1 MKRNIGKIIE
11 TIILI
16 AGILLTVAVVV
27 AIPLNSYNKHK
38 AYRDRLIELSKP
50 EPKPILESLTV
61 QLKEGVKYFKN
72 DLAEPKAEDF
82 KVVANYTLEGVPYSE
97 EIEAGKF
104 SVATDTDFYS
114 IGGDIKISYKGKTEI
129 LNVKLIPVK
138 MEHLSIA
145 QNPYTVKYQTGSTFS
160 TDGLVISA
168 VYNDGTTKIIPSE
181 KYVVDT
187 AKVLAT
193 TDKAVSVSYTEG
205 NETYTLDVPIGV
217 VDVLNNGAVTK
228 LILAGNAVVASGSK
242 LSDTQMEVNAVYESG
257 NRLPLAKSEYTV
269 SGGDTVAKLGKAYNV
284 TVSYTKNPTISVSTG
299 VLVRTRVEGESGIIV
314 GGNSKTEPEYAVVD
328 GVIQSLGK
336 NVSFAGN
343 FGGSIKGGSE
353 GSLTITVTSE
363 SAIISDITMR
373 CGNSYCCFVNGSNG
387 NDGYR
392 MLPLQIN
399 TILDLTVNGKE
410 IAIPDNVVLK
420 GTDVNKDYAPLY
432 GIYYEFTFEDVALEP
447 GANTIKISFKS
458 STVGA
463 MNCWSESPS
472 TMNIDYINVE
482 AVGNDIPDTFTIDQI
497 EISPNYMIGVGQRI
511 KNIQPPIIAV
521 LANGTKVMVPAEL
534 FDIQVSGGD
543 VGATTTKY
551 GDVYTITATL
561 KSNPAVTATQQLGIE
576 GIRVLTAGVEQEGDK
591 VYYVFSGVSYGYVA
605 EDLMF
610 FNESTIYDLITEIEG
625 NKITFKIDVTL
636 LSPCTIYPH
645 LKVNGTNYYNGG
657 ANSNGDIRGNGIKF
671 TIGQSVTL
679 NGQVYKI
686 VDGWSMPALEIT
698 QAN

>member
-11 TIILI
+11 IAILI

-27 AIPLNSYNKHK
+27 AIPLNSYYEHK

-61 QLKEGVKYFKN
+61 QLKEGIKYFKN

-97 EIEAGKF
+97 EVEAGKF
-104 SVATDTDFYS
+104 SVTTETDFYS
-114 IGGDIKISYKGKTEI
+114 VGGDIKISYKGKTEV

-138 MEHLSIA
+138 MEQLSIT

-160 TDGLVISA
+160 TDGLIISA

-187 AKVLAT
+187 AKTLAI

-217 VDVLNNGAVTK
+217 VDVLDNGAVTK

-299 VLVRTRVEGESGIIV
+299 VLVRTRVEGENGVIV
-314 GGNSKTEPEYAVVD
+314 GGSSKTETEYAVVD

-343 FGGSIKGGSE
+343 FGGAIKGGNE
-353 GSLTITVTSE
+353 GSLTITVNSE

-373 CGNSYCCFVNGSNG
+373 CGNSYCCFANGSNK

-420 GTDVNKDYAPLY
+420 GTDINKDYAPLY
-432 GIYYEFTFEDVALEP
+432 GIYYEFTFEDIALEP
-447 GANTIKISFKS
+447 GANTIKVSFKA

-463 MNCWSESPS
+463 MNCWNESPS

-482 AVGNDIPDTFTIDQI
+482 AVGNDIPDNFTIDQI

-543 VGATTTKY
+543 AGATITKY
-551 GDVYTITATL
+551 GDVYTVTATL

-610 FNESTIYDLITEIEG
+610 FNEATIYDLITEIEG

-645 LKVNGTNYYNGG
+645 LKLKGSNYYNG
-657 ANSNGDIRGNGIKF
+657 ANSNGDIRGQGIKF
-671 TIGQSVTL
+671 TVGQSVTF

-686 VDGWSMPALEIT
+686 VEGWSMPALEIS